1 MAIELKKLNKNEALE
16 LANKLKNQSPNQ
28 ATLDQTD
35 ENINLL
41 VAGLADE
48 RGLIRRTFSEALGAI
63 GKPALPALLRALN
76 DDSSVIRR
84 RAAAKTLKLVGD
96 PSALQ
101 GLLKALA
108 NDPDPV
114 VQGSAAGAMAIFGA
128 EAAKL
133 LLEVLNNPKS
143 TEMQCGLVS
152 WALAFIGSEASE
164 TLLKAANHNA
174 PKVRAAAIAALGE
187 KIKSLSNQASK
198 EILIKALKDKSNDVR
213 LQAIKLIGT
222 LDKVKWAEE
231 ILITL
236 LFDKDNDIR
245 KGCALSL
252 MQLNSLQSIKILKDL
267 ESKEESKDVLLV
279 LQLAI
284 RNLSKG

>member
-1 MAIELKKLNKNEALE
+1 MAIELKKLDKNEALE
-16 LANKLKNQSPNQ
+16 LANKLKNQLPNR

-48 RGLIRRTFSEALGAI
+48 RGLIRRTFSEALGVI

-96 PSALQ
+96 PRALK
-101 GLLKALA
+101 GLLKALT

-128 EAAKL
+128 DAAKL
-133 LLEVLNNPKS
+133 LLKVLNNPKS
-143 TEMQCGLVS
+143 TEMQCGLVT

-164 TLLKAANHNA
+164 TLLEAANHNE

-187 KIKSLSNQASK
+187 QIKSLGNQASK
-198 EILIKALKDKSNDVR
+198 EILIKALKDKSNEVR

-222 LDKVKWAEE
+222 LDEVKWAEE

-236 LFDKDNDIR
+236 LFDRDKDIR

-252 MQLNSLQSIKILKDL
+252 MQLNSLESIKILKDI